1 APARERFELT
11 QPTDQAAAAAPAPA
25 SAWPS
30 GAGGPGSGTHQID
43 ADLLHS
49 ALCRAAPAGTT
60 AALHEDKFVLL
71 RSGDQLSIAERS
83 GRTLIAGAIGADPNL
98 MHRVA
103 RTSGIPVMARH
114 WLHADQRTK
123 AIRLVDRPWRTWTL
137 RIPRRDSTMRSVR
150 IRSRADLEDAWG
162 KIPASTRARL
172 IETPTGPACVLLMQ
186 GPDLLAV
193 QLQVP
198 LTVTGDGR
206 APLAELLDRELSM
219 RAANPVLSQYRTALA
234 TNSFLDGDDEHA

>member
-1 APARERFELT
+1 HVSLDHIPSTPLSPRRLLCEATLINQLPLHLPPLYCPPSPVDDIQIATHWGDEARIPFALWSKDHAPARERFELT
-11 QPTDQAAAAAPAPA
+11 QPADQAVAAAPAPA

-83 GRTLIAGAIGADPNL
+83 GRTLIAGAIGADLNL

-114 WLHADQRTK
+114 WLRADQQAK
-123 AIRLVDRPWRTWTL
+123 ATRLVDRPWRTWTL

-150 IRSRADLEDAWG
+150 I
-162 KIPASTRARL
+162 
-172 IETPTGPACVLLMQ
+172 
-186 GPDLLAV
+186 
-193 QLQVP
+193 
-198 LTVTGDGR
+198 
-206 APLAELLDRELSM
+206 
-219 RAANPVLSQYRTALA
+219 
-234 TNSFLDGDDEHA
+234 